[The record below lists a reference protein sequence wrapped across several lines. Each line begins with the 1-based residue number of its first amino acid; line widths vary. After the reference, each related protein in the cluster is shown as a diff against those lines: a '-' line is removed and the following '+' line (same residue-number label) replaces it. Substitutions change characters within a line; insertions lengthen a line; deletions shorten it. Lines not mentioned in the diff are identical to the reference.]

1 MAEFN
6 GWMCFGGNEISSWSR
21 VNQNLRCEDRPADVG
36 GCFPQIINDYSCP
49 ADYIDIEEDP
59 APWHDEDVP
68 ASYEFM
74 GLYVHEVTGLDG
86 PPFLRSSAVNNAIG
100 GSLARLK
107 YNGREMAV
115 RGVMY
120 ATTCRGMDFGI
131 RWLNQLLIG
140 GSSCDGC
147 VEDEL
152 VIRSCCPSDGETVD
166 DGLLTFKRTG
176 VLNPPRYVKP
186 IESCGCLVREV
197 TWSFFSEIPYMFT
210 KKLNSTTI
218 TYDDIDDDGC
228 SPQWCSPCPDT
239 DKSPCA
245 KDVLPERSLSISTAA
260 PGNSWFPAITFPIG
274 AEVYYNNFLYKS
286 ILETTGNQPDVSPTQ
301 WNRVS
306 RVGTWTAI
314 GGWYPQTGSFPSED
328 YYYTVNSTPDLA
340 NTCYIVIREDYTY
353 TADFDID
360 VGIPTTCKILIQNT
374 EKYSGCED
382 PVFDSI
388 FDSLVETD
396 CACRPPFAIKQ
407 LTAIPSN
414 GSDWVDATTI
424 ISISSGSALLRNTI
438 VEVLDNANE
447 YAAYPVGNEDYW
459 ECQETCGGLSIP
471 YLPANST
478 LTIDGLT
485 RQITLKCGSSV
496 QSGDKYVYSSDGTL
510 FNWIDISCIPI
521 MIRSLAHPAYV
532 NDETTITIDVW
543 ERRI

>member
-131 RWLNQLLIG
+131 RWLNQALLG
-140 GSSCDGC
+140 AADCNGC
-147 VEDEL
+147 PEDEL
-152 VIRSCCPSDGETVD
+152 IIRSCCPSESETDD

-210 KKLNSTTI
+210 KKLSTVSV
-218 TYDDIDDDGC
+218 TYNDAEDSC
-228 SPQWCSPCPDT
+228 APQWCSPCPADDT
-239 DKSPCA
+239 APCA
-245 KDVLPERSLSISTAA
+245 KDALPELSLSISATA
-260 PGNSWFPAITFPIG
+260 PANNWYIGVPFSVG
-274 AEVYYNNFLYKS
+274 AEVYYDGFMYRA
-286 ILETTGNQPDVSPTQ
+286 IVDTTGNQPNTSPTQ
-301 WNRVS
+301 WNQID
-306 RVGTWTAI
+306 RVGTWSAI
-314 GGWYPQTGSFPSED
+314 GGWFPRTGSFPSQD
-328 YYYTVNSTPDLA
+328 YYYTIDGTPNLS
-340 NTCYIVIREDYTY
+340 NTCYIVLREDYTY
-353 TADFDID
+353 TADFDLELG
-360 VGIPTTCKILIQNT
+360 VPTTCRILVQNS
-374 EKYSGCED
+374 EKYTGCED
-382 PVFDSI
+382 PVYDSI
-388 FDSLVETD
+388 FESLIETD
-396 CACRPPFAIKQ
+396 CACRPPFAVKK
-407 LTAIPSN
+407 LTSIADN

-424 ISISSGSALLRNTI
+424 IKITTGTDILRNLI
-438 VEVLDNANE
+438 LEVLENPKYLDV
-447 YAAYPVGNEDYW
+447 YPEGDEDYW
-459 ECQETCGGLSIP
+459 DCQDTCGGLSIP
-471 YLPANST
+471 YLPANSV
-478 LTIDGLT
+478 LTIDGLN
-485 RQITLKCGSSV
+485 RQITLKCGFNT

-510 FNWIDISCIPI
+510 FSWIDISCTPI
-521 MIRSLAHPAYV
+521 ILRSLAHPAFINNKTSIV
-532 NDETTITIDVW
+532 VDIW